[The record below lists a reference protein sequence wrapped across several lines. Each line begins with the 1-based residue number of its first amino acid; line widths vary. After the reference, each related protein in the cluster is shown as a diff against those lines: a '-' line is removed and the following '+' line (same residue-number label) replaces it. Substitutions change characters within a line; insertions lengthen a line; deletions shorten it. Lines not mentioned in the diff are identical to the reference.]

1 MTPIF
6 FNNQDEFRSWL
17 EQNHQAETELW
28 VGYYKI
34 ETGKPSMTWSQ
45 SVDQALCFGW
55 IDGIRQSVDRESYC
69 IRFTPRKKTSKWS
82 TINIAKVEEL
92 TRQGLMQPAG
102 LDAFKYCKESNSRV
116 YSFESRSKELPGEFE
131 KAFKANPAAWEFFT
145 SQPPSYKKTVVH
157 WVLSAKQKETRL
169 TRFEKLISES
179 EKQVRL
185 FGQYR
190 KTK

>member
-6 FNNQDEFRSWL
+6 FNNQDEFLSWL

-28 VGYYKI
+28 VGYYKV

-55 IDGIRQSVDRESYC
+55 IDGIRQSVDSESYC

-92 TRQGLMQPAG
+92 NRQGLMQPAG

-116 YSFESRSKELPGEFE
+116 YSFESRSKELPEEFE
-131 KAFKANPAAWEFFT
+131 KAFKANPIAWEFFT
-145 SQPPSYKKTVVH
+145 GQAPSYKKTVVH